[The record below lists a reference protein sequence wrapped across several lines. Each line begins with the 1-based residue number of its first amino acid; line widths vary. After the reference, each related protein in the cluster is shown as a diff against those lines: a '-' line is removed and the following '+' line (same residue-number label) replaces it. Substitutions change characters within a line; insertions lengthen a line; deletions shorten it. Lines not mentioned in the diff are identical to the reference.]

1 MVRHSKN
8 NTASGVFTYAER
20 QMVDYGTKSRRLGRD
35 SKLDFDSCY
44 LCLSTARSPM
54 ICALGHLSCKECV
67 LQSILE
73 QKQSIEEDKRQFREH
88 LQKQEKERKQR
99 IKEDE
104 QRVVEDY
111 EKREIGLSR
120 KRSNDDD
127 EANVVK
133 QSKARLL
140 QDKTSSASRALVA
153 VINAESGA
161 KDRKKKK
168 SESSFWVPD
177 NAPSAEPTVSDPNGR
192 SVRCWASSQLKDGHL
207 LKVKHLVSVSFR
219 SMGKDKL
226 CPSCDKAFGNS
237 SKIDVLR
244 PCGHA
249 MCHRCVNNFVLPAG
263 ICFVCEKK
271 IDADKDVVRLHSEG
285 TGFSGGG
292 GQMVAERYD
301 HALQA

>member
-35 SKLDFDSCY
+35 SKLNYDSCY

-54 ICALGHLSCKECV
+54 VCTLGHLSCKECV

-73 QKQSIEEDKRQFREH
+73 QKQSIEEEKMQYKEYLRKQDTKRRQQ
-88 LQKQEKERKQR
+88 QKEEERKA
-99 IKEDE
+99 I
-104 QRVVEDY
+104 EDY
-111 EKREIGLSR
+111 GRREVGLTR
-120 KRSNDDD
+120 KRKEIEGN
-127 EANVVK
+127 E
-133 QSKARLL
+133 QSKARTLE
-140 QDKTSSASRALVA
+140 DGSRALVVMA
-153 VINAESGA
+153 KKTQSGTSVVG
-161 KDRKKKK
+161 KEKETTT
-168 SESSFWVPD
+168 ESSFWLPTR
-177 NAPSAEPTVSDPNGR
+177 APSSEPAVEDPHKR
-192 SVRCWASSQLKDGHL
+192 SVRCWASSGQLKEGHL
-207 LKVKHLVSVSFR
+207 LKLKHLVPVSFR
-219 SMGKDKL
+219 SVNKEKL

-237 SKIDVLR
+237 SRIDVLR

-249 MCHRCVNNFVLPAG
+249 MCHRCVANFVMPSKK
-263 ICFVCEKK
+263 CFVCDKK
-271 IDADKDVVRLHSEG
+271 VDTEKDVVRLHSEG